1 MIGKWPKIAK
11 LRRKTNFV
19 WVRDESTPKFAKLSI
34 VTHCKLFTVI
44 SSRWVSP
51 FRQRICRHKSYVY
64 FLHSPVSIVT
74 RYHIFTEF
82 HNICSSI
89 CLCTIQYTQ
98 RWTKI
103 LINFNYIDYHNSQE
117 CGQGREGMVYIYL
130 KRRCYF
136 LIPSIPILNKW
147 ILSDMCRMRFFFE
160 NRYSLH

>member
-1 MIGKWPKIAK
+1 MNLPQSLQNCQSSLIANCLRSFQAVELALSDKGYAGTSRMYISYTLQCPLWPDITF
-11 LRRKTNFV
+11 LQNFIIYV
-19 WVRDESTPKFAKLSI
+19 HL
-34 VTHCKLFTVI
+34 
-44 SSRWVSP
+44 
-51 FRQRICRHKSYVY
+51 YVY
-64 FLHSPVSIVT
+64 VL
-74 RYHIFTEF
+74 
-82 HNICSSI
+82 N
-89 CLCTIQYTQ
+89 IQYTQ